1 MVEGGLLGFPK
12 KKNINLWIKNEIKIK
27 PRMPNLYV
35 KKLMNIKQDK
45 QQNIIWSLIKPQ

>member
-1 MVEGGLLGFPK
+1 MVEGGLLGFPT

-35 KKLMNIKQDK
+35 KKLMNIKQDN
-45 QQNIIWSLIKPQ
+45 QCGVL